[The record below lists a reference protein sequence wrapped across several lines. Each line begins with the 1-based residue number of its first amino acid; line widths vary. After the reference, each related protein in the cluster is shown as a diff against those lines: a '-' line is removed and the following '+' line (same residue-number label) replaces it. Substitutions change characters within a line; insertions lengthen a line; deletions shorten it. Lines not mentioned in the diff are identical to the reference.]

1 VGRLPR
7 AALGALARLLV
18 SEQDPET
25 DEGVGCG
32 TGVPPH
38 KTTSEADKRVKN
50 SVEPEINSCKLLF
63 WKIERLA
70 VELLLCVACGGVQHD
85 Y

>member
-7 AALGALARLLV
+7 AAPGALARLLL
-18 SEQDPET
+18 SETT
-25 DEGVGCG
+25 DEGVGRG

-63 WKIERLA
+63 SKIERLA